1 MAVLRRRLASRASLF
16 LDRVPIVLQIT
27 AVVSLILIVVLAG
40 SLLAVSDVMQSS
52 IRATKGGN
60 MHSVAIDMADRLD
73 EGLHERYRDVLALA
87 GSDAI
92 AGYDAMNDR
101 APRQWLDGLQQHYPL
116 YAWIGLT
123 DPEGNVLI
131 ASRGLLEGASVA
143 QRPWFTAALQGPH
156 IGDVHDAVLLASLLA
171 EFEGHA
177 AGAEGEPLRLLDVA
191 VPVLADDGSLRGIL
205 GAHLSWAWA
214 REIQSAIL
222 TPRRREMQTE
232 LRVVDQHGQVLLGEN
247 FGTDRSKAAAV
258 QIAQAGQS
266 GWLIE
271 DLGTG
276 PQLVGFAP
284 TRGFKDQPGLGWIV
298 LASTPLAV
306 ADAPLASL
314 NRTMAITGAILGLLG
329 LILAFAT
336 ARRLGRPLKRLEE
349 TARGIGRDTPQTM
362 PRLSGSREVV
372 GLSLALRA
380 LLHRIGAVRQTLQS
394 SEERAQLLEAEKR
407 ELEQL
412 ASLDPLTGLR
422 NRRSFLEL
430 AGREIA
436 RTRRDGGTLA
446 VLMID
451 IDHFKAVNDT
461 HGHAAGDAVIRD
473 IAHLIRGLARETDV
487 VSRFGGEE
495 FVVLLPQSSFV
506 DACAFGERLRQRVA
520 EHRLPFGEQELSV
533 TVSVGCAQFTPHGT
547 ELEEALDIADHA
559 LYVAKQ
565 SGRNRVEGAIIGSS
579 DMVRASGKPRMSPD

>member
-1 MAVLRRRLASRASLF
+1 MARIRLNLSRRLSLF

-52 IRATKGGN
+52 IRATTGGN

-73 EGLHERYRDVLALA
+73 EGLHERYRDILALA

-92 AGYDAMNDR
+92 AGYDAVDDR
-101 APRQWLDGLQQHYPL
+101 APRQWLDGLRHHYPL

-123 DPEGNVLI
+123 DPDGNVLL

-143 QRPWFTAALQGPH
+143 QRPWFMAAREGPH
-156 IGDVHDAVLLASLLA
+156 IGDVHDAVLLANLLA
-171 EFEGHA
+171 ESDGHA
-177 AGAEGEPLRLLDVA
+177 AGVEDEPLRLVDVA
-191 VPVLADDGSLRGIL
+191 APVLADDGRLRGIL

-222 TPRRREMQTE
+222 TPRRREMHTE
-232 LRVVDQHGQVLLGEN
+232 LRVVDRNGRVLLGEQ

-258 QIAQAGQS
+258 QIAQSGKS

-284 TRGFKDQPGLGWIV
+284 TRGFADQPGLGWVV

-306 ADAPLASL
+306 ADAPLVSL
-314 NRTMAITGAILGLLG
+314 NRTMAITGTVLGLLG
-329 LILAFAT
+329 IVLAFAT
-336 ARRLGRPLKRLEE
+336 ARRLGRPLRQLAD
-349 TARGIGRDTPQTM
+349 TARSIGRDTPQTM

-380 LLHRIGAVRQTLQS
+380 LLHRIGAVTQTLQNS
-394 SEERAQLLEAEKR
+394 QERAQLLEEEKR

-436 RTRRDGGTLA
+436 RTRREGGTLA

-473 IAHLIRGLARETDV
+473 IAHLIRSLARESDI

-506 DACAFGERLRQRVA
+506 DACAFGERLRQRIA
-520 EHRLPFGEQELSV
+520 GHRLAFGEQELSV
-533 TVSVGCAQFTPHGT
+533 TVSVGCAQFTPHRT

-565 SGRNRVEGAIIGSS
+565 SGRNRVEGAIIGA
-579 DMVRASGKPRMSPD
+579 VAGERASGEVQAVSG